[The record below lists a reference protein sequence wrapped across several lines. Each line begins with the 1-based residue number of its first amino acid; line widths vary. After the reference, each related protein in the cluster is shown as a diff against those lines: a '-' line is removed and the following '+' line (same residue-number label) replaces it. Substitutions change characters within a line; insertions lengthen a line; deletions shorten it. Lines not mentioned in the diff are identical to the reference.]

1 MRDHGGVKCA
11 IPAARYLPAL
21 PGRECSL
28 RWVSTSEHKR
38 SLYYRPE
45 GSIVPRGSL
54 EGSALRS
61 RCGLGSGWGQDVKR
75 KQVGGYV
82 RIFFFNSV
90 HTRCKTLVPHVCVLF
105 TVLSARR
112 HPAQPVSVPILQS
125 YCYREINSKL
135 LILVLQRQAL
145 TCDTFPTPERY
156 YYGGPQLIGRMVYMK
171 T

>member
-1 MRDHGGVKCA
+1 MSSAPYQRLVIYQHFLAGNVVYVGYQHQSTSVHYITGQRGLLYPGAVWRAQLSGPGVGSVRGGVRMSSGSRLGVTCA
-11 IPAARYLPAL
+11 F
-21 PGRECSL
+21 
-28 RWVSTSEHKR
+28 
-38 SLYYRPE
+38 
-45 GSIVPRGSL
+45 
-54 EGSALRS
+54 
-61 RCGLGSGWGQDVKR
+61 
-75 KQVGGYV
+75 
-82 RIFFFNSV
+82 FFFNSV